1 MEGILIGVGMGSVA
15 MLFVALSSIASAID
29 KVVNAMVERNR
40 IERKKM
46 ELQGLEMKENNISG
60 SDVEKIINRY

>member
-1 MEGILIGVGMGSVA
+1 MEGILIGVGMGTVA

-29 KVVNAMVERNR
+29 KVANAMVERNR

-46 ELQGLEMKENNISG
+46 ELQGLEMKENDISG